1 MISLKKLKVDIY
13 IDGPRVNNLKRFNSS
28 SIIKGFTTNSTLIS
42 KMNLP
47 YKNYA
52 KIFKYS

>member
-1 MISLKKLKVDIY
+1 MVENDFTQKLKVDIY
-13 IDGPRVNNLKRFNSS
+13 IDGPRVNNQKFNSS
-28 SIIKGFTTNSTLIS
+28 SIIKGFTILTLIS

-52 KIFKYS
+52 KNF